1 MARYVKK
8 YVTDYAYEVRETED
22 VENEKKKLHKIE
34 CSETVKKEKKK
45 QPEQPQVSWDEL
57 ANNTNLEQALNRN
70 ENRPS

>member
-22 VENEKKKLHKIE
+22 VENEKKKPQKKE
-34 CSETVKKEKKK
+34 CNETVEKEKKK
-45 QPEQPQVSWDEL
+45 QPEQSQVSWDEL

>member
-22 VENEKKKLHKIE
+22 VENEKKKPQKKE
-34 CSETVKKEKKK
+34 CNEKAEKEKKK
-45 QPEQPQVSWDEL
+45 QPEQSQVSWDEL

>member
-34 CSETVKKEKKK
+34 CNETVKKEKKK